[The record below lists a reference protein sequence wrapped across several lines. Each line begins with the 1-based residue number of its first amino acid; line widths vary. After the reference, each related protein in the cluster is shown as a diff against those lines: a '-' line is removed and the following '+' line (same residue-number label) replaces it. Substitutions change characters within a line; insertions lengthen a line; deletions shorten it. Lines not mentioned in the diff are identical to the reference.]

1 MSEETKKCKF
11 CGEEILNIAIK
22 CKHCGSNLNENSKLG
37 TKQNNG
43 ETLGIYMLA
52 IPFASVLLM
61 WFWVGD
67 MNLLQSPGSKLNFIS
82 VITVIITAII
92 AAVEANQMGFGQ
104 QTKQGEKPGR
114 SPVTW
119 FFLIVLL
126 WIAFYPSYLYE
137 RSKKGKRNLLFGGIL
152 VAILFLTTYFLLLS
166 AIDERVSEIRNIF
179 N

>member
-1 MSEETKKCKF
+1 MSEKTKKCKF
-11 CGEEILNIAIK
+11 CGEEILSVAIK
-22 CKHCGSNLNENSKLG
+22 CRHCSSNLVENNMPIVKG
-37 TKQNNG
+37 NNG

-52 IPFASVLLM
+52 VPFASILLM
-61 WFWVGD
+61 WFWIGE

-82 VITVIITAII
+82 LITVIITAII
-92 AAVEANQMGFGQ
+92 AAVESNQLGFGQ
-104 QTKQGEKPGR
+104 QTKQGEKPSR

-137 RSKKGKRNLLFGGIL
+137 RSKKGKINLLIGGI
-152 VAILFLTTYFLLLS
+152 IIEIIFLITYFALFG
-166 AIDERVSEIRNIF
+166 AIDEKVSEIQNMF